1 MPFFSKED
9 FTSENAQRLS
19 VIIMPKVGKLPL
31 FPFRALPEGM
41 KKKFNRIMN
50 EYIQSLGEDWEETLL
65 ADFNQ
70 IVAEDI
76 LNEDFDPAK
85 QPVQE
90 VNNDLTVQLT
100 DEQKEFFADKP
111 EELEKI
117 RHTGF
122 KIDLST

>member
-1 MPFFSKED
+1 MPLFGKDD
-9 FTSENAQRLS
+9 FNSENAQRLS
-19 VIIMPKVGKLPL
+19 VIIMPKVGKPPL

-76 LNEDFDPAK
+76 LNEDFDAAK

-90 VNNDLTVQLT
+90 VNTELTIQLT

-117 RHTGF
+117 RYTGF
-122 KIDLST
+122 KIEMDS